1 MNKNPTIRIIY
12 ISMMF
17 ASCLGV
23 IVTLLASFGKE
34 GYILFWLLPLSYVLF
49 LSIGQSAFY
58 QVPQNI
64 GVTVLIFIQFIR
76 LVLSPILVVSS
87 GYIEVI
93 TYNSSSN
100 MPLAC
105 MLMLMESFAITIALA
120 SKIDIKVKK
129 TYGIDNKK
137 CNQKMTMLMI
147 LIVIITAVVC
157 RFAPEILRN
166 YRTILGVFTDAEYS
180 NVEQAY
186 IVNQYASGFFKKLML
201 VLANYILKVL
211 RILLPTF
218 IMVWLYIKSGKYS
231 RPLAMILVFS
241 PFILVDGAIA
251 RSIYFTLFLLIIY
264 NHLFG
269 IDIKKLYIPIALGGI
284 FVIIYFIFRYKLSG
298 GNSTLLEY
306 FAEKSVDYFAGAN
319 IVAGSQ
325 NLPRDISTRLHYLL
339 GEFIRTIP
347 FCNTLFGLDSAD
359 TVQFFFNKYNMTA
372 GGQIPTTIG
381 MSSYYLSILFA
392 PAFSFWFARM
402 TKKYGIKMN
411 ETDNPYY
418 KLVYLYISFISALGI
433 GMYNIEITLGTI
445 VQVIFPI
452 FIITRLA
459 YPLSR
464 EE

>member
-1 MNKNPTIRIIY
+1 MNKNQTIKIIY

-23 IVTLLASFGKE
+23 IVTLFGSFGKE
-34 GYILFWLLPLSYVLF
+34 GYILFGLLPLSYVFF
-49 LSIGQSAFY
+49 LVMGQSVFN

-76 LVLSPILVVSS
+76 LVLSPVLVVSS

-105 MLMLMESFAITIALA
+105 ILMLMESFAITIALI
-120 SKIDIKVKK
+120 SKMDIKAKK
-129 TYGIDNKK
+129 TYGIDDRK
-137 CNQKMTMLMI
+137 CNQKMTMLMLFII
-147 LIVIITAVVC
+147 LLTAVVC

-201 VLANYILKVL
+201 VLANYILKVM

-231 RPLAMILVFS
+231 RPLAMFLVFS
-241 PFILVDGAIA
+241 PLILVDGAIA

-269 IDIKKLYIPIALGGI
+269 IDIKKLYIPMALGGI
-284 FVIIYFIFRYKLSG
+284 FVIVYFIVRYRLAG
-298 GNSTLLEY
+298 GNNTLLQY

-325 NLPRDISTRLHYLL
+325 NLPPDISTRAHYLI
-339 GEFIRTIP
+339 GEFIRSIP

-359 TVQFFFNKYNMTA
+359 TVQFFFNKYNMTS

-381 MSSYYLSILFA
+381 MSSYYLSIFFA
-392 PAFSFWFARM
+392 PVFSFWFARM

-411 ETDNPYY
+411 EEDNPYY
-418 KLVYLYISFISALGI
+418 KLIYLYISFISALGI

-452 FIITRLA
+452 FVVARLA